1 MNNFKK
7 YLPFILI
14 IFFVIILA
22 LFYIFL
28 KPQKIFKE
36 NESLKPK
43 NISLE
48 PQTEEVL
55 NPKDFREALFQLNN
69 PQKVVAFLN
78 KNFELIDEE
87 ANHSLEPAEFFN
99 KKKGNRVDL
108 ATFVSFVLTQN
119 DNFSTILR
127 YQYLDQNK
135 KEKIKTITLVR
146 EKETPLFIDLE
157 KGKLKIYPAGNSI
170 IELLSFEEQRNNV
183 KIIKYAAF
191 NYGTTDFTKGDWL
204 KK

>member
-1 MNNFKK
+1 MSNLKK
-7 YLPFILI
+7 NLPHIIGVGGI
-14 IFFVIILA
+14 IFVVIIA
-22 LFYIFL
+22 SFLFYIS
-28 KPQKIFKE
+28 KPQSVQTPPLKNFK
-36 NESLKPK
+36 
-43 NISLE
+43 

-55 NPKDFREALFQLNN
+55 NPKDFNEALFQLNT

-87 ANHSLEPAEFFN
+87 TDHSLEPAEFFN

-119 DNFSTILR
+119 NNFSTILR

-135 KEKIKTITLVR
+135 EEKIKTITLVR

-204 KK
+204 PR